1 MCDCENEV
9 LTPQPSTT
17 LLPRPE
23 CCYEVYMV
31 HAIMAWRML
40 ESIKCENGVHSPF
53 RPERWYDWL
62 RPSEFGHFAGQHLLF
77 FFGAIESNQAANQV
91 GFGFCS
97 WMRLGWLEGWG
108 RVHMHVTS
116 DYFTQWRRGS
126 GRNSEERT
134 QRNHGQE
141 TKHHSTSVVDTTA
154 AGGIAVVPAVAKT
167 LRASSQ
173 MATLVQI
180 LLSVLAKHPP
190 RMQTWSPIYQ
200 QQPKKTSTVASILRN
215 LVCWGQIVIIRLC
228 QSMLT
233 SDY

>member
-1 MCDCENEV
+1 VCNYLNRICWKYCLQHAAACPLQARLPMCDCENEV
-9 LTPQPSTT
+9 LTPHPSTT
-17 LLPRPE
+17 PLLRPE

-40 ESIKCENGVHSPF
+40 ESLTCGNSVHSPF

-97 WMRLGWLEGWG
+97 WMRMGWLEGWG

-134 QRNHGQE
+134 HRNHGQE
-141 TKHHSTSVVDTTA
+141 TKHHSTSAVDTTA
-154 AGGIAVVPAVAKT
+154 AGG
-167 LRASSQ
+167 LQ
-173 MATLVQI
+173 CCLQ
-180 LLSVLAKHPP
+180 LQKHSGPP
-190 RMQTWSPIYQ
+190 H
-200 QQPKKTSTVASILRN
+200 K
-215 LVCWGQIVIIRLC
+215 
-228 QSMLT
+228 
-233 SDY
+233 